1 MSNWFSLKFLDKSY
15 FNKSEKRGLISF
27 YLGIFLLPSAFSIAL
42 FFLLISLL
50 TIIYEKIKSNENIF
64 LDSWNKIFIFCS
76 LCLFIISTYKFFDQE
91 SINNVMGKGYLEY
104 VGLLNWIPLFF
115 LFLGFQKYLSSS
127 LLRKR
132 FSQLLIAG
140 SMPVFFSVISQLFF
154 NWETKRET
162 LFGLIIW
169 YQKNIAGYTGITG
182 LFNNQNYLGSWL
194 IIIWPFCIAMLF
206 FYKRFELKRLIV
218 IAIIILVS
226 IFTILTTSRA
236 AWICLFIAIPF
247 VNGKKLSN
255 WFLKI
260 VLFGLPIATITYF
273 LIIGERINNILQK
286 IILPGIWSEFTR
298 INLSTRIS
306 MWDYAIDLIKKN
318 PFFGSG
324 SASFSSLY
332 YSKSGV
338 WQGHAH
344 NLPLELFVSFGLIV
358 GLMIL
363 IPITFLTVKS
373 SLIVFSD
380 LKTNL
385 ENTII
390 DRAWVLSLILLTLM
404 HLVDIQYYDG
414 RISIIAWI
422 LLSGAKNIIDEP

>member
-1 MSNWFSLKFLDKSY
+1 MFKFQSLDKTN
-15 FNKSEKRGLISF
+15 FNNSEKIGHLSF
-27 YLGIFLLPSAFSIAL
+27 YLGIFLLPSAFSIAI
-42 FFLLISLL
+42 FFLLTSLL
-50 TIIYEKIKSNENIF
+50 TILYEKLKSKENIF
-64 LDSWNKIFIFCS
+64 LDKWNIIFLVCS
-76 LCLFIISTYKFFDQE
+76 LFLILTSTYKFLDQG
-91 SINNVMGKGYLEY
+91 SINNLKGQGYLEY
-104 VGLLNWIPLFF
+104 VGILNWIPLFF
-115 LFLGFQKYLSSS
+115 VFLGFQKYLSSS

-140 SMPVFFSVISQLFF
+140 SMPVFFSVICQLFF
-154 NWETKRET
+154 NWENKRET

-182 LFNNQNYLGSWL
+182 LFNNPNYLGSWL
-194 IIIWPFCIAMLF
+194 IIIWPFCIAMIF
-206 FYKRFELKRLIV
+206 FYKRLELKRLIS

-226 IFTILTTSRA
+226 IFIILTASRA

-247 VNGKKLSN
+247 VNGKKFSN

-260 VLFGLPIATITYF
+260 LLFGLPISMVTYF

-286 IILPGIWSEFTR
+286 IILPGIWIEFTR
-298 INLSTRIS
+298 INLSTRFAI
-306 MWDYAIDLIKKN
+306 WDYAVDLIKRN

-324 SASFSSLY
+324 SNSFSSLY

-344 NLPLELFVSFGLIV
+344 NLPLELFVSFGLII
-358 GLMIL
+358 GFMIL
-363 IPITFLTVKS
+363 IPITFLTIKS

-380 LKTNL
+380 FKKRL
-385 ENTII
+385 ENKII
-390 DRAWVLSLILLTLM
+390 DRAWVLSLILLILM

-414 RISIIAWI
+414 RISLIGWT
-422 LLSGAKNIIDEP
+422 LLAGAKNIIAEYDKS